1 MGASSAP
8 SFLPLLRSVCSSVA
22 SIKLAVLASVSLV
35 VPVTLSRKQTRSL
48 GAEEG
53 KERVARIRATS
64 APSLPLVVQSR
75 KLSPPFQNISFFF
88 GVETPLKQNPSEA
101 FFHLV
106 KGLGGVLSE
115 KAGFNS
121 RKETRSLGGQQ
132 WSLLNLKSLRQRGFP
147 MRTA

>member
-1 MGASSAP
+1 MQ
-8 SFLPLLRSVCSSVA
+8 LRAA

-35 VPVTLSRKQTRSL
+35 VPVALSRKQTRPL

-75 KLSPPFQNISFFF
+75 KQARFPQIFFS

-115 KAGFNS
+115 RQVSTPEEKS
-121 RKETRSLGGQQ
+121 SERGGAE
-132 WSLLNLKSLRQRGFP
+132 QR
-147 MRTA
+147 R

>member
-1 MGASSAP
+1 MYFHSGQRKKDGCAYWRIFRAIAP
-8 SFLPLLRSVCSSVA
+8 STSALRVQLRAA

-35 VPVTLSRKQTRSL
+35 VPVALSRKQTRPL

-75 KLSPPFQNISFFF
+75 KQARFPQIFFS

-115 KAGFNS
+115 KAGLNS
-121 RKETRSLGGQQ
+121 RGKKLGEG
-132 WSLLNLKSLRQRGFP
+132 RAEQR
-147 MRTA
+147 R